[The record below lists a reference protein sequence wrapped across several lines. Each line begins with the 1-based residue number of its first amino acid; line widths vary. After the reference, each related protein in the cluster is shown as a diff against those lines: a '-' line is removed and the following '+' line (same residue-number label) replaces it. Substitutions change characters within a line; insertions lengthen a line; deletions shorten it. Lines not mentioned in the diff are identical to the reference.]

1 MAIPPMDR
9 DVLSKQQKR
18 RFVRDG
24 YLRIE
29 DGLDEGL
36 VSEGRDLIAAEL
48 PEELD
53 DPDDLVGVGSRSPS
67 PAAEE
72 PFTTIN
78 ERLYDY
84 AADLAGEALEAPDG
98 RGMQFAVRYP
108 REIRLGAHH
117 DRTPSFGHLDGY
129 GPGYRE
135 NGEYGGFTV
144 GAVVY
149 FDDVVERGGGFTVWP
164 GAHWVAAD
172 YYAEHSFESPG
183 YHGQLPAI
191 DDDGGWD
198 YTRRFDEQARSRE
211 LAGEA
216 GTVILW
222 HNKMVHTAGVNQSP
236 NVRMAG
242 IQRLSRE
249 DHEAIKDDAADKPFE
264 YWDGVAGLDPAAHPR
279 TL

>member
-1 MAIPPMDR
+1 MDIP
-9 DVLSKQQKR
+9 DVLSTQQKR

-29 DGLDEGL
+29 DAVDDQ
-36 VSEGRDLIAAEL
+36 VVAEGRGRLADEV
-48 PEELD
+48 PEDLD
-53 DPDDLVGVGSRSPS
+53 DPDELVGVGSRSPS
-67 PAAEE
+67 PSADE

-78 ERLYDY
+78 ERLYEY
-84 AADLAGEALEAPDG
+84 AAALTGDALVPPDG
-98 RGMQFAVRYP
+98 PGMQFALRYP
-108 REIRLGAHH
+108 RELRLVAHH

-129 GPGYRE
+129 GPGYKE
-135 NGEYGGFTV
+135 TGEHGGFTI

-149 FDDVVERGGGFTVWP
+149 YDDVVERGGGFTVWP
-164 GAHWVAAD
+164 GSHWVAAD

-211 LAGEA
+211 LSGDA

-222 HNKMVHTAGVNQSP
+222 HNKMVHASGVNQSP

-242 IQRLSRE
+242 LQRFSRDDYDE
-249 DHEAIKDDAADKPFE
+249 TKHDAADEPFE
-264 YWDGVAGLDPAAHPR
+264 YWDGVDGVDPATAPE
-279 TL
+279 TV